1 MTFILRVFFF
11 ETNLASSFL
20 APSVIIIPLVFV
32 CCCVLFKRRCAY
44 FQLSSEKCN
53 LPTVI
58 WLPRFFNYNPKL
70 DDNGM
75 DIGGSWSDIISSCYY
90 QKNSRR
96 KKLGPSTITNV
107 LPRMERLNGPYGMYA
122 TLYGLSTKVVHVAH
136 PVPARLIL
144 MGNTCSRK
152 SRTMANTSVKKT
164 FMVSSKNRT
173 KHSFSPG
180 ALKSPAY
187 DHFKNFSG
195 DGVFTSDGLTWK
207 MKRASVLHCLLKG
220 CTRDGST
227 ESQRLEL
234 EANRAADSF
243 LLNAFEMSYDGKGGK
258 SRGNDQQENRAVNIV
273 PLLQKST
280 VGLIY
285 RLITHHNVSFHNNNL
300 EQPQSLFKFVSDD
313 VSTSSET
320 DESCDELSQDNLPSL
335 TMNKHKSKNTKEYKN
350 ILSLAD
356 LVTRYLDAVTN
367 IRMIILAQSRSI
379 WFLLPRWTYRLLSPI
394 FREEER
400 IMITIREFAR
410 MACKN
415 AQPSSPL
422 HSLRF
427 RASHNSKSAEK
438 VNNGSIVNKD
448 LLDEAITLL
457 FAGQDTTAATLSWTL
472 HLLSLY
478 PQVQDRLV
486 EEINQV
492 VEDTSNKNNN
502 NPGEFISRKMIAK
515 MPFLDA
521 VLKESMRLYPVAPF
535 IVRKITDV
543 ISIPIEQ
550 DASTKSK
557 SKPPVVIPEGT
568 LACIWI
574 YGLHRNKKLW
584 HRPDDF
590 IPDRWINPTVR
601 QRDPAQNDKNL
612 YGAFMPFAAG
622 PRNCLGQPLAHI
634 ILRIVLSKI
643 MRNCVVSD
651 RRLGALQ
658 KESYGNKEDNADE
671 TQQIMHL
678 RKDMQAGFTVLPLGG
693 VELHLH
699 KQRITCK
706 KVE

>member
-1 MTFILRVFFF
+1 M
-11 ETNLASSFL
+11 N
-20 APSVIIIPLVFV
+20 
-32 CCCVLFKRRCAY
+32 
-44 FQLSSEKCN
+44 
-53 LPTVI
+53 
-58 WLPRFFNYNPKL
+58 
-70 DDNGM
+70 
-75 DIGGSWSDIISSCYY
+75 IGRSWSDIINSCYY
-90 QKNSRR
+90 RTQKNSRR
-96 KKLGPSTITNV
+96 KKLGSSAITNV

-144 MGNTCSRK
+144 TGNKT
-152 SRTMANTSVKKT
+152 NTSVKEPS
-164 FMVSSKNRT
+164 MVSSKNRT
-173 KHSFSPG
+173 KHSFSSG
-180 ALKSPAY
+180 ASKSPAY

-195 DGVFTSDGLTWK
+195 NGVFTSDGLTWK

-220 CTRDGST
+220 STRDGST
-227 ESQRLEL
+227 ESLRLEL

-243 LLNAFEMSYDGKGGK
+243 LLNAFEESYRGRSRK
-258 SRGNDQQENRAVNIV
+258 SSGNGQQEDIAVNIV

-280 VGLIY
+280 IGLIY
-285 RLITHHNVSFHNNNL
+285 RLITHHDINFHDNTL
-300 EQPQSLFKFVSDD
+300 EQPQSLFKFDTDD

-320 DESCDELSQDNLPSL
+320 DESYNELSQGNLPSVI
-335 TMNKHKSKNTKEYKN
+335 TDERKSKSAKEYKN
-350 ILSLAD
+350 GLSLTY
-356 LVTRYLDAVTN
+356 LVTRYLNAVTN

-379 WFLLPRWTYRLLSPI
+379 WFLLPRWIYRVLSPM

-400 IMITIREFAR
+400 IMITIKEFAR
-410 MACKN
+410 MACQN

-427 RASHNSKSAEK
+427 RASHNSKADEK
-438 VNNGSIVNKD
+438 VNNGTIVNED
-448 LLDEAITLL
+448 ILDEAITLL

-472 HLLSLY
+472 HLLSLH

-492 VEDTSNKNNN
+492 VEDTSNENNII
-502 NPGEFISRKMIAK
+502 PGKFISRKMIAK

-543 ISIPIEQ
+543 ISIPVEQ
-550 DASTKSK
+550 DTSTKSK
-557 SKPPVVIPEGT
+557 SKPPVIIPAGT
-568 LACIWI
+568 FACIWI
-574 YGLHRNKKLW
+574 YGMHRNKKLW

-590 IPDRWINPTVR
+590 IPDRWINPTIR
-601 QRDPAQNDKNL
+601 KRDPAQNDKKL
-612 YGAFMPFAAG
+612 YGSFMPFAAG

-643 MRNCVVSD
+643 MRNCRVSD
-651 RRLGALQ
+651 RRLDVMQ
-658 KESYGNKEDNADE
+658 KMSYAKREDNADK

-693 VELHLH
+693 VELYLH
-699 KQRITCK
+699 KQQVTCQ